1 MLGVGR
7 LLISFGRYFCHKNT
21 MQGVSLKEQVNLLW
35 RILPTVKV
43 FFFFKILL
51 ALILSTSLSIPAQS
65 TSDSAERIQ
74 RIENGLLLPVSVK
87 GQPSVSMKIVD
98 RMQFYKTP
106 AVSIAFT
113 NNGRIEWA
121 RAYGV
126 REAGSRETI
135 TTETIFQAGSISKP
149 VAATVALRMAQSG
162 RFSLDEDV
170 NKKLVSWK
178 VPENEFT
185 REQKVTVRR
194 ILSHSAGLTNHAAGN
209 YTSGA
214 QLPTLLQIL
223 DGVKPANTPP
233 IRVDS
238 IPGSRWRYSGGGYG
252 VLQQLLIDTGGKS
265 FQTLAQEIVFEPLE
279 MKHSTFEQSLPD
291 KFRRT
296 AAVGHNRAGE
306 KIAGNWITFP
316 EMAAAGLWSTPSD
329 LARFA
334 IELQKSKAGK
344 SNKILTTATTNQMLT
359 RQIENWGLGLVLE
372 GESSSA
378 RFSHRGDTEGYKCL
392 MVMYQNTG
400 QGAVIM
406 TNSDRGDRLADE
418 ILRSIAKE
426 YGWNDYQ
433 PKEKVIAQVNPKIH
447 EAYFGQYEL
456 EISPDFVVTISA
468 KNGNLVMTLKQP
480 TGESSAELLPE
491 SELRFF
497 RREVD
502 FEITFEINDSGK
514 ATGLVIRQDGSVY
527 RAKKIK

>member
-1 MLGVGR
+1 MKKL
-7 LLISFGRYFCHKNT
+7 
-21 MQGVSLKEQVNLLW
+21 
-35 RILPTVKV
+35 
-43 FFFFKILL
+43 ILL
-51 ALILSTSLSIPAQS
+51 LLASVLLVSNAVVSSSVRTKEAVVNSDTAQ
-65 TSDSAERIQ
+65 RIQ

-149 VAATVALRMAQSG
+149 VAATIALRIAQSG

-194 ILSHSAGLTNHAAGN
+194 ILSHSAGLTNHVAGN

-233 IRVDS
+233 IRVDL

-265 FQTLAQEIVFEPLE
+265 FQTLAQEIVFEPLK

-291 KFRRT
+291 KFRQA

-306 KIAGNWITFP
+306 KIAGDWITFP

-359 RQIENWGLGLVLE
+359 RQIENWGLGLALE
-372 GESSSA
+372 GEGSSA
-378 RFSHRGDTEGYKCL
+378 RFSHGGDTEGYKCL

-433 PKEKVIAQVNPKIH
+433 PKEKVIAQVNPKIY

-502 FEITFEINDSGK
+502 FEMTFEINNSGQ
-514 ATGLVIRQDGSVY
+514 ATGLVIRQDGTQY

>member
-1 MLGVGR
+1 MCR
-7 LLISFGRYFCHKNT
+7 LNYVCVWSNYVMRIRDLLFSVLSVLLVSNLIGTNSCTVSSTAATEKNVT
-21 MQGVSLKEQVNLLW
+21 HSSNDPRDINQ
-35 RILPTVKV
+35 RI
-43 FFFFKILL
+43 
-51 ALILSTSLSIPAQS
+51 
-65 TSDSAERIQ
+65 E

-87 GQPSVSMKIVD
+87 GQPSVPLKLAD

-106 AVSIAFT
+106 AVSIAFV

-126 REAGSRETI
+126 REVGSREPV
-135 TTETIFQAGSISKP
+135 TTQTLFQAGSISKP
-149 VAATVALRMAQSG
+149 VAATIALQMAQSG
-162 RFSLDEDV
+162 RFALDEDV

-178 VPENEFT
+178 IPENEFT
-185 REQKVTVRR
+185 GEQKVTLRR

-209 YTSGA
+209 YASDA
-214 QLPTLLQIL
+214 KLPTLLQIL

-233 IRVDS
+233 IRVDL

-252 VLQQLLIDTGGKS
+252 VLQQLIIDAGGKP
-265 FQTLAQEIVFEPLE
+265 FQQIAQEIIFGPLK
-279 MKHSTFEQSLPD
+279 MRHSTFEQPLPER
-291 KFRRT
+291 FRRM

-306 KIAGNWITFP
+306 KIAGNWIVFP

-334 IELQKSKAGK
+334 LELQKSKAGK
-344 SNKILTTATTNQMLT
+344 SNKILKTEMTNQMLT
-359 RQIENWGLGLVLE
+359 RQVENWGLGFVLE
-372 GESSSA
+372 GEGNSA

-392 MVMYQNTG
+392 LVMYQNTG

-426 YGWNDYQ
+426 YGWTDYKQ
-433 PKEKVIAQVNPKIH
+433 KEKVLAQVNPKIY
-447 EAYFGQYEL
+447 ETYFGQYEL
-456 EISPDFVVTISA
+456 EISPDFVVTIAA
-468 KNGNLVMTLKQP
+468 KNGNLLMTLKQP

-491 SELRFF
+491 SEKKFF

-502 FEITFEINDSGK
+502 FEITFVTNDSGR
-514 ATGLVIRQDGSVY
+514 ATGLVIRQDGTEY
-527 RAKKIK
+527 QAKKIK